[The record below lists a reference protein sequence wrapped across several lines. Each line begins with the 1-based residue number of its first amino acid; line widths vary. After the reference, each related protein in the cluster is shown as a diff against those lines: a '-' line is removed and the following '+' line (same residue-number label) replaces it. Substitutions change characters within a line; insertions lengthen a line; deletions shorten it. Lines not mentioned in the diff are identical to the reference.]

1 MFMLLMQANNVYV
14 ITFIISLRE
23 LEDEGENSSNE
34 VPLHDGFENNAMEE
48 KVSIILLISEK
59 RI

>member
-1 MFMLLMQANNVYV
+1 MFMRLTQANNVYV
-14 ITFIISLRE
+14 ITFILSLRE

-34 VPLHDGFENNAMEE
+34 VPQHDRFESNAIEQ
-48 KVSIILLISEK
+48 KVSIILLISNK